1 MTAADDAPS
10 DVPPS
15 DAAPSDAAPPLT
27 PSETARVLDLVRT
40 STNAVELIRAPTHR
54 PDDPLVVAPVV
65 APLPVPV
72 VAPMPLP
79 VVAPMPVPVVAPMP
93 VPVPAPEAA
102 AAPAPVSVP
111 LDSPPAVADGDAA
124 SASQDAASASSSPS
138 SASASASSAPTT
150 DPDGAKDGAEDTA
163 IVPSYEDG
171 SNCLG
176 HWTLSYLDPLLK
188 LGGQRPL
195 QVADVGSPSRIDR
208 ADIAYSKV
216 GAMWEEMS
224 RAKRQALAEAEAAG
238 GEKGERMRA
247 AIREPSLFRALYV
260 GFGRGPILF
269 GWAIYVVSAILQF
282 GPVFIL
288 NDLVR
293 HFQSLG
299 TDDVFEPR
307 LNIWVEV
314 ALLFLLPN
322 AVSLLQS
329 RHNCIF
335 AHVSVFVRT
344 SVSTLLYRKA
354 LNVSAAGRMQTSTG
368 QVVNMMSNDTAQLQR
383 FLQFLGFVSVA
394 PLQIVLAL
402 VMIFQQ
408 VGHATWVGVGV
419 MVVFIPV
426 NVMVFSVI
434 SKYRRTVIKC
444 TDSRVKM
451 INEVLNGI
459 RIIKFYAWEKPFRGT
474 ISEIR
479 EAEMQALTKL
489 AYVQAVGFSMVL
501 MSIPII
507 QPILV
512 FLTYVRIQGKPLD
525 AATAFTTVALFNV
538 MRFPFAFLPMGLVQY
553 LQAKISFLRLKKY
566 MGLPELG
573 EYVVDGTHPDGN
585 YGDGDAAPIVE
596 IRHGSFNWLDPAEA
610 EALAAAAAPKPPPP
624 KRKSFFGKEQPAP
637 PAPAADPE
645 AEPPAAST
653 GLRDISLTIQPGS
666 LVAVVGPVGSGKSSL
681 LSCILGEMEALHSS
695 RVYVPLSGA
704 DTDNRVG
711 YCAQTPWI
719 VNNTVRENI
728 LFGRPFDRP
737 RYDEVVAA
745 AALVDD
751 LDVLPAGDQTEIGE
765 RGINLSGG
773 QKARVSLARALYS
786 AGAELLLLDDPLSA
800 VDSHV
805 GEHLFEEAVCGDVCR
820 GAARVLVTHR
830 VHVLPRCD
838 RVIVMKAG
846 QIEHEGTYEELVAK
860 GVDFAEEEDAGEG
873 EVTEEALKDGDDE
886 KMRSNTMESVQ
897 SVKSVDEKE
906 AMKLKDKGENL
917 ITEEV
922 KEGGEVAT
930 QAYLQYAR
938 AGGVCLFFLYVIV
951 QFIGRGFEVASSF
964 WLSHWSTRSTEAYTP
979 AGLAALDGVAFNDAF
994 YIRIFTLF
1002 SMMGVLAMTIRS
1014 LMMAVHRL
1022 RASRLIHQQLTT
1034 SVLRAP
1040 VSFFDVTP
1048 MGRVLNRFAA
1058 DMDKIDLELTN
1069 SLGQGV
1075 STISQIF
1082 GAVGAIIIAT
1092 KGSFLFPCIPVFFVY
1107 YKIQKWFR
1115 RTSTNL
1121 QRVTSVTNSPIFTDF
1136 SQMLSGTS
1144 TIRAFRVQDRF
1155 FDKCIS
1161 SFNTHNASYTLVQL
1175 VNNWLGLRLDF
1186 LGGFISFFIGAV
1198 AVGFKDRNF
1207 IPAGWLGL
1215 ALSYSIEVTGYL
1227 KFGVRMIATVEEQF
1241 TSVERVIEYC
1251 DDIEPEAPEDRPDAD
1266 PATTAWPTGGA
1277 IEIDNISMRYRDG
1290 PLVLKNLSLSIDG
1303 GEKIG
1308 VVGRTGSGKSS
1319 LMVVLFRIT
1328 ELAEGRILIDGVD
1341 IANIGTRAL
1350 RSGLSIIPQ
1359 DPVLFS
1365 NTVRYNL
1372 DPFAAETDADIWDA
1386 LTKVQL
1392 ADAVRALPL
1401 GLLEPVAEGGE
1412 NFSQGQ
1418 RQLICIARALLRR
1431 PKILVMDEA
1440 TASIDNETDKFI
1452 QQMIRENFA
1461 EATVLTIAHRLN
1473 TIMDSDRI
1481 LVLDGGEMAEY
1492 DMPSVLLKKKDGV
1505 FKAMYNK
1512 SMASRGSNTS
1522 LSALNLE

>member
-1 MTAADDAPS
+1 MTSETAD
-10 DVPPS
+10 
-15 DAAPSDAAPPLT
+15 DAAPS
-27 PSETARVLDLVRT
+27 ETQRASDLVRA
-40 STNAVELIRAPTHR
+40 STNAVELIRAPTQR
-54 PDDPLVVAPVV
+54 PSAPP
-65 APLPVPV
+65 ATTL
-72 VAPMPLP
+72 
-79 VVAPMPVPVVAPMP
+79 
-93 VPVPAPEAA
+93 PVPAPL
-102 AAPAPVSVP
+102 PAPVPAPVTVP
-111 LDSPPAVADGDAA
+111 AGSPPAEIPDVVEEDAV
-124 SASQDAASASSSPS
+124 SASSSPS
-138 SASASASSAPTT
+138 SSPSAAPTSDT
-150 DPDGAKDGAEDTA
+150 VPSDPGGAKEMM
-163 IVPSYEDG
+163 PSFEDG

-195 QVADVGSPSRIDR
+195 QVTDVGNPSRIDR

-224 RAKRQALAEAEAAG
+224 RAKRQAVAEAEAVG
-238 GEKGERMRA
+238 GEKGKKMKA
-247 AIREPSLFRALYV
+247 LIREPSLFHALYV

-269 GWAIYVVSAILQF
+269 GWFIYVISAILQF

-307 LNIWVEV
+307 LHIWVEV
-314 ALLFLLPN
+314 ALLFILPN
-322 AVSLLQS
+322 VVSLLQS

-383 FLQFLGFVSVA
+383 FLQFIGFVSVA

-512 FLTYVRIQGKPLD
+512 FLTYVKIQGKPLD

-553 LQAKISFLRLKKY
+553 LQAKISFIRLKKY

-573 EYVVDGTHPDGN
+573 EYVVDGTHPDGG
-585 YGDGDAAPIVE
+585 YKDGDAKPIVE
-596 IRHGSFNWLDPAEA
+596 IKNGSFNWMDPAEA
-610 EALAAAAAPKPPPP
+610 DAAAAATAAAAPPV
-624 KRKSFFGKEQPAP
+624 RKSFFGKEVKAPA
-637 PAPAADPE
+637 AAAADPE
-645 AEPPAAST
+645 AEPPAVST
-653 GLRDISLTIQPGS
+653 GLRDISLKITPGS

-681 LSCILGEMEALHSS
+681 LSCILGEMEALNSS
-695 RVYVPLSGA
+695 RVYIPMDGKAA
-704 DTDNRVG
+704 DNKVG

-728 LFGRPFDRP
+728 LFGRPFLRD

-745 AALVDD
+745 AALLDD
-751 LDVLPAGDQTEIGE
+751 LAVLPAGDATEIGE

-786 AGAELLLLDDPLSA
+786 RGAELLLLDDPLSA
-800 VDSHV
+800 VDAHV
-805 GEHLFEEAVCGDVCR
+805 GEHLFEEAVCGSVCA

-873 EVTEEALKDGDDE
+873 EVTEEAIKDVDD
-886 KMRSNTMESVQ
+886 KKTRSNTMDSVV

-906 AMKLKDKGENL
+906 AMKLKGRGEKL

-938 AGGVCLFFLYVIV
+938 AGGVCLFFLFIIV

-964 WLSHWSTRSTEAYTP
+964 WLSHWSTQSTVAATP
-979 AGLAALDGVAFNDAF
+979 QGLADLDGVAFNDAY

-1002 SMMGVLAMTIRS
+1002 SMMGVLMMTVRAV
-1014 LMMAVHRL
+1014 MMAVHRL
-1022 RASRLIHQQLTT
+1022 RASRLIHQRLTT

-1082 GAVGAIIIAT
+1082 GAVGAIVIAT
-1092 KGSFLFPCIPVFFVY
+1092 KGSFMLPAIPVFFIY

-1115 RTSTNL
+1115 KTSTNL

-1155 FDKCIS
+1155 FDKCID

-1198 AVGFKDRNF
+1198 AVGTKGSGF
-1207 IPAGWLGL
+1207 IPAGFLGL

-1251 DDIEPEAPEDRPDAD
+1251 DDIEPEAPEDQPAAD
-1266 PATTAWPTGGA
+1266 PAETAWPTGGA

-1341 IANIGTRAL
+1341 IGTIGTRAL

-1372 DPFAAETDADIWDA
+1372 DPFAAKTDAVIWDA

-1392 ADAVRALPL
+1392 ADAVKALPQ

-1452 QQMIRENFA
+1452 QRMIRENFA

-1481 LVLDGGEMAEY
+1481 LVLDDGEMAEY
-1492 DMPSVLLKKKDGV
+1492 DMPSVLLKKKDGI

-1522 LSALNLE
+1522 LSALNIE